1 MRRNF
6 GCAAALL
13 LASAGFATVGA
24 EAAPSGEITVW
35 SWNIAAEALDMLVPD
50 FNKKYPD
57 VKVTVVNMGHADV
70 YTKALAGCAAGGT
83 DLPDVVTIEN
93 DQAEVYWA
101 QFPDCF
107 TNLDDLRRRQVQGRL
122 PAVQVAGADRR
133 RHDLR
138 AAVGQ
143 RADRLYYRRDLF
155 EQAGIDPASIKTWD
169 DYIAAGKKLM
179 EATGGKVQM
188 ATMNMID
195 DDGWFRPLASQE
207 GCAFFAE
214 DGQTVTI
221 NQPGCVTALETMKK
235 MKDAGILANGDWGGQ
250 IQNIKAGTVATA
262 FYGGWYEGTIRSN
275 APDQSGK
282 WGVILMPAGPS
293 GVRAANWGG
302 SSLAIPT
309 TSDNPEAAWA
319 YVEYALATVPGQV
332 SMLENRG
339 LVPSLLAA
347 LDDPYVK
354 APQPFWGDQAIWVDI
369 LGTMKDIRPHRG
381 TQFFDEVRGT
391 IVIKVIIDYLNGNY
405 ASAKEALDAAAEQIS
420 SVTGLPIAG

>member
-1 MRRNF
+1 MRRNL

-13 LASAGFATVGA
+13 LASAGFASVGA

-57 VKVTVVNMGHADV
+57 VKVTVLNMGHADV
-70 YTKALAGCAAGGT
+70 YTKTLAGCAAGGT

-107 TNLDDLRRRQVQGRL
+107 ANL
-122 PAVQVAGADRR
+122 ATFGADKYK
-133 RHDLR
+133 DAYPAFKWPALT
-138 AAVGQ
+138 VG
-143 RADRLYYRRDLF
+143 DTIYSLPWDSGPTVLYYRRDLLA
-155 EQAGIDPASIKTWD
+155 EAGIDPASLKTWD
-169 DYIAAGKKLM
+169 DFIAAGKKLQ

-207 GCAFFAE
+207 GCAFFSE

-282 WGVILMPAGPS
+282 WGVIPMPAGPA

-302 SSLAIPT
+302 SSLAIPG

-332 SMLENRG
+332 SMLRNRG
-339 LVPSLLAA
+339 LVPSLNAA

-354 APQPFWGDQAIWVDI
+354 EPQPFWGDQAIWVDI

-391 IVIKVIIDYLNGNY
+391 IVIKVILDYLNGNY